1 MEVSDVVETMDLLK
15 LIITNIL
22 TALYQP
28 FWFSLLLTIFIMF
41 FYLYCKK
48 PTSAGEGYKAG
59 IKGWIETFK
68 ISPYFRK
75 LFFLC
80 RHDTL

>member
-41 FYLYCKK
+41 FYLLIFYFV
-48 PTSAGEGYKAG
+48 AG
-59 IKGWIETFK
+59 F
-68 ISPYFRK
+68 
-75 LFFLC
+75 
-80 RHDTL
+80 TL